1 MTEAV
6 IVGINTTHDPR
17 ACRRVDCHWRDVT
30 MQEYRLMSI
39 IKAAYNLSETDQEML
54 RSVAQAATGVVPRGP
69 VVMEVIDGDT
79 PPGSTRVWFE
89 RADSSHVARFAEG
102 QGTTPATI
110 CRLALS
116 LGPCTVHF
124 RAALCEPL
132 PAALRSLTHQSL
144 PLCILAS
151 TGDGASLHI
160 AFDNPDLSEWRPT
173 RLISFH
179 LIALH
184 VAAAWRLRKA
194 LNAAALQQGELPA
207 GAGVDASPATARD
220 ALRRAVAAHGRART
234 ARRSGGG
241 ELWTAMVA
249 GRWSLLDSFT
259 TAGTRSIVAHEN
271 PHGGET
277 LRALSPR
284 EQSALEL
291 ALAGRSGKW
300 IAFEMGLSES
310 VVTRTLRAALYKLGA
325 PDAAALSGV
334 RNAQFEPFED
344 LNAGVDLAI
353 SRLMP
358 AASVCASL
366 SNAERA
372 IVDGLQG
379 GKGIAAIARERG
391 TSPRTVAHQITSTY
405 QKLGVSSRRELLAL
419 LT

>member
-1 MTEAV
+1 MTKAV
-6 IVGINTTHDPR
+6 IVGINTPHDR
-17 ACRRVDCHWRDVT
+17 ACRRADCHWRDVT
-30 MQEYRLMSI
+30 MQEYHPISI
-39 IKAAYNLSETDQEML
+39 IKAAYNLSKTDQEMM
-54 RSVAQAATGVVPRGP
+54 RSIAQAA
-69 VVMEVIDGDT
+69 
-79 PPGSTRVWFE
+79 
-89 RADSSHVARFAEG
+89 
-102 QGTTPATI
+102 PAAI
-110 CRLALS
+110 RRLALS
-116 LGPCTVHF
+116 LGPCTVQF
-124 RAALCEPL
+124 PAALCEQL
-132 PAALRSLTHQSL
+132 PAALRSLTHQL
-144 PLCILAS
+144 FPLCILAS
-151 TGDGASLHI
+151 TEDGVSLHI
-160 AFDNPDLSEWRPT
+160 AFDNPDLSEWRST

-179 LIALH
+179 EIALH
-184 VAAAWRLRKA
+184 LAAAWRLRKA
-194 LNAAALQQGELPA
+194 LNATALQQSELPA

-220 ALRRAVAAHGRART
+220 ALRRAVAGRTRT

-241 ELWTAMVA
+241 ELWTALVA

-259 TAGTRSIVAHEN
+259 TAGTRYIVAHEN

-310 VVTRTLRAALYKLGA
+310 VVTRTLRAAQHKLGA

-366 SNAERA
+366 TNAERA
-372 IVDGLQG
+372 IVDGLLG

-419 LT
+419 WTCTSRDPALRKNCS